1 MIKLTNL
8 LSEESFTAV
17 NKATGKVS
25 VFKSKDS
32 RDAAV
37 KAGTHNKKEDGA
49 EKEQPKGEKPNMFS
63 KDAGYDSPDAGKAE
77 PKSDTPKVQPRK
89 VGKRLEAKVDKIS
102 TKFGLDPQKLG
113 KEEYEKR
120 MLSLVH
126 DTLEDANFHG
136 ANRAIF
142 ADLMGNP
149 KLAQKPDYSKAP
161 KFGSPKRDAWMEK
174 NTIYGSGF
182 KNMTSEFDGVN
193 DAATDIT
200 SATGWDGQQSLDGI
214 LNKMRKDGSSELA
227 DKIQAAFD
235 KTQNESKSTKLT
247 KLI

>member
-1 MIKLTNL
+1 
-8 LSEESFTAV
+8 
-17 NKATGKVS
+17 
-25 VFKSKDS
+25 
-32 RDAAV
+32 
-37 KAGTHNKKEDGA
+37 
-49 EKEQPKGEKPNMFS
+49 
-63 KDAGYDSPDAGKAE
+63 
-77 PKSDTPKVQPRK
+77 
-89 VGKRLEAKVDKIS
+89 
-102 TKFGLDPQKLG
+102 
-113 KEEYEKR
+113 

-235 KTQNESKSTKLT
+235 RTQNESVSSSLTFMLKEISYDPRAEKFLDAIKVVDSSIKDLKNITVDATPKGNWTVYHKGKVLTTINGKLLDDSTIMKYGMEHYG
-247 KLI
+247 